1 MRRRSLLTAAAATTL
16 AAAPL
21 ASGCSSSSSPSPSAG
36 GGSRRGHLTYGVWDV
51 YQVPAMNRAARE
63 FERTRP
69 GVTVDVQLTPNGTY
83 WTKLRTACTGGAA
96 PDVFWMN
103 GPNFGLYAD
112 AGQLLPLETEGS
124 EAVLR
129 PADFPADLV
138 SLYRWKGTQYG
149 APKDFDTV
157 ALWFN
162 KEIFDRAKAD
172 YPDASWTW
180 QDLIAT
186 AQRLTDRKRG
196 IYGVGAPVRAQEN
209 YYNSIPQA
217 GGWVISQD
225 KERSG
230 YSDDRTRE
238 GLQLWIDLIHRYRA
252 APSLQQMTDTDPTQ
266 MFQSGTLAMT
276 YEASY
281 NAATFYA
288 DPELRAKVDVAPMPK
303 GRRRATVLHGLAN
316 VVYARTPQPELARE
330 FVRFLGGEQ
339 ASLLQ
344 GKYGTAIPARNGT
357 AKPWAAGM
365 PRFDL
370 QVHLDA
376 LDYAVPFP
384 GSANSAAWQ
393 HKEQMWLAKAWSGD
407 ATLKGATGSL
417 TDAMNQLLAQER
429 KGRS

>member
-1 MRRRSLLTAAAATTL
+1 MRRRSLLTAVAATTL

-21 ASGCSSSSSPSPSAG
+21 ATGCGPSSPPSAST
-36 GGSRRGHLTYGVWDV
+36 GGSRRGHLTYGVWDI
-51 YQVPAMNRAARE
+51 YQVPAMQRAARE

-69 GVTVDVQLTPNGTY
+69 GVSVDVQLTPNGTY
-83 WTKLRTACTGGAA
+83 WTKLRTACTGGTA

-112 AGQLLPLETEGS
+112 AGQLLPLETEGPD
-124 EAVLR
+124 AVVR
-129 PADFPADLV
+129 PADFPSDLI

-180 QDLIAT
+180 QDLIST
-186 AQRLTDRKRG
+186 AQRLTDRRRG

-217 GGWVISQD
+217 GGWVISPD
-225 KERSG
+225 KTRSG
-230 YSDDRTRE
+230 YSDEHTRE
-238 GLQLWIDLIHRYRA
+238 GLKLWIDLIHRYRA
-252 APSLQQMTDTDPTQ
+252 SPSLQQMADTDPTQ

-288 DPELRAKVDVAPMPK
+288 DPELRAKAGVAPMPK

-316 VVYARTPQPELARE
+316 VVYARTPHPELARE

-365 PRFDL
+365 PEFDL

-376 LDYAVPFP
+376 LEYAVPFP
-384 GSANSAAWQ
+384 SSANSAAWQ
-393 HKEQMWLAKAWSGD
+393 HREQRWLARAWSGD
-407 ATLKGATGSL
+407 ESLERATGSL
-417 TDAMNQLLAQER
+417 TEAMNQLLAQER
-429 KGRS
+429 KGRT

>member
-21 ASGCSSSSSPSPSAG
+21 ASGCSSPAAPASSG
-36 GGSRRGHLTYGVWDV
+36 GARRGRLTYGVWDV
-51 YQVPAMNRAARE
+51 YQVPAMERAARE

-69 GVTVDVQLTPNGTY
+69 GVSVDVQLTPNGTY
-83 WTKLRTACTGGAA
+83 WTKLRTACTGGSA

-112 AGQLLPLETEGS
+112 AGQLLPLETTGDD
-124 EAVLR
+124 AVLR

-138 SLYRWKGTQYG
+138 SLYRWNGVQYG

-162 KEIFDRAKAD
+162 KELFDRAKVD
-172 YPDASWTW
+172 YPDATWTW
-180 QDLIAT
+180 QDLIVN

-196 IYGVGAPVRAQEN
+196 VYGVGAPVRAQEN

-217 GGWVISQD
+217 GGYVISPD
-225 KERSG
+225 KRHSG
-230 YSDDRTRE
+230 YSDEHTRE
-238 GLQLWIDLIHRYRA
+238 GLRLWIDLIHRYRA

-288 DPELRAKVDVAPMPK
+288 DPELRAKVDVAPMPR
-303 GRRRATVLHGLAN
+303 GRHRATVLHGLAN
-316 VVYARTPQPELARE
+316 VVYARTPHPELARE
-330 FVRFLGGEQ
+330 FVRFLGGEH

-407 ATLKGATGSL
+407 ESLQGATGSL

>member
-1 MRRRSLLTAAAATTL
+1 MRRRSLLAAAATTL

-21 ASGCSSSSSPSPSAG
+21 ASGCGPSSSSAPADG
-36 GGSRRGHLTYGVWDV
+36 GPRRGRITYGVWDV
-51 YQVPAMNRAARE
+51 YQLPAMQRAARA

-69 GVTVDVQLTPNGTY
+69 GVKVDVQLTPNGTY
-83 WTKLRTACTGGAA
+83 WTKLRTACTGGSA

-112 AGQLLPLETEGS
+112 AGQLLPLETEGDD
-124 EAVLR
+124 AVLS
-129 PADFPADLV
+129 PADFPPDLM

-162 KEIFDRAKAD
+162 KELFDRAKVD
-172 YPDASWTW
+172 YPDSSWTW
-180 QDLIAT
+180 QDLIVN

-196 IYGVGAPVRAQEN
+196 VYGVGAPVRNQEN

-217 GGWVISQD
+217 GGWIISKD
-225 KERSG
+225 KRRSG
-230 YSDDRTRE
+230 FSDEHTRE

-252 APSLQQMTDTDPTQ
+252 SPTLQQMTDTDPTQ

-288 DPELRAKVDVAPMPK
+288 DPELRAKVDVAPLPK
-303 GRRRATVLHGLAN
+303 GRHRATVLHGLAN
-316 VVYARTPQPELARE
+316 VVYARTQYPYLARE
-330 FVRFLGGEQ
+330 FVRFLSTKSS
-339 ASLLQ
+339 ALMQ
-344 GKYGTAIPARNGT
+344 GKYGTAIPARIG
-357 AKPWAAGM
+357 AAEPWAAGM
-365 PRFDL
+365 PKFDL
-370 QVHLDA
+370 KVHLDA
-376 LDYAVPFP
+376 LDYAVPYP
-384 GSANSAAWQ
+384 SSGNTSAWQ

-407 ATLKGATGSL
+407 ESLKGATGSL

>member
-21 ASGCSSSSSPSPSAG
+21 ASGCSSSAAPSGAA
-36 GGSRRGHLTYGVWDV
+36 GGSRRGRLTYGVWDV
-51 YQVPAMNRAARE
+51 YQVPAMKRVARE

-69 GVTVDVQLTPNGTY
+69 GVSVDVQLTPNGTY
-83 WTKLRTACTGGAA
+83 WTKLRTACTGGSA

-112 AGQLLPLETEGS
+112 AGQLLPLETDGAD
-124 EAVLR
+124 AVLR
-129 PADFPADLV
+129 PADFPADLI
-138 SLYRWKGTQYG
+138 SLYRWKGVQYG
-149 APKDFDTV
+149 VPKDFDTV

-162 KEIFDRAKAD
+162 KELFDRAKVD
-172 YPDASWTW
+172 YPDATWTW
-180 QDLIAT
+180 QDLIAN

-196 IYGVGAPVRAQEN
+196 IYGVGAPVRPQEN

-217 GGWVISQD
+217 GGYVISPD
-225 KERSG
+225 KRHSG
-230 YSDDRTRE
+230 YSDEHTRE
-238 GLQLWIDLIHRYRA
+238 GLQFWIDLIHRYRA
-252 APSLQQMTDTDPTQ
+252 SPSLQQMTDTDPTQ

-281 NAATFYA
+281 NAATFHA
-288 DPELRAKVDVAPMPK
+288 DPELRAKIDVAPMPK

-316 VVYARTPQPELARE
+316 VVYARTPHPELARE
-330 FVRFLGGEQ
+330 FVEFLGSEK

-357 AKPWAAGM
+357 AKPWAARM
-365 PRFDL
+365 PDFDL

-384 GSANSAAWQ
+384 GSANSSAWQ
-393 HKEQMWLAKAWSGD
+393 HKEMMWLAKAWSGD
-407 ATLKGATGSL
+407 DSVRSATDSL
-417 TDAMNQLLAQER
+417 TDAMDLLLAQER

>member
-1 MRRRSLLTAAAATTL
+1 MRRRSLLSAAAASTL
-16 AAAPL
+16 AAVPL
-21 ASGCSSSSSPSPSAG
+21 AAGCGPTSSPSASG

-51 YQVPAMNRAARE
+51 YQVPAMQRVARE

-103 GPNFGLYAD
+103 GPNFGMYAD
-112 AGQLLPLETEGS
+112 AGQLLPLETDG
-124 EAVLR
+124 ADPVLR
-129 PADFPADLV
+129 PADFPPDLM

-162 KEIFDRAKAD
+162 KELFDRAKVG
-172 YPDASWTW
+172 YPDATWTW
-180 QDLIAT
+180 QDLIST

-196 IYGVGAPVRAQEN
+196 IYGVGAPVREQEN

-217 GGWVISQD
+217 GGFVISRD
-225 KERSG
+225 KTHSG
-230 YSDDRTRE
+230 YSDERTLE

-252 APSLQQMTDTDPTQ
+252 SPTLQQMADTDPTQ

-288 DPELRAKVDVAPMPK
+288 DRELRAKVDVAPMPK

-330 FVRFLGGEQ
+330 FVRFLSGKR

-357 AKPWAAGM
+357 AEPWAAGM
-365 PRFDL
+365 PDFDL

-376 LDYAVPFP
+376 LDYAVPYP
-384 GSANSAAWQ
+384 SSANSSAWQ
-393 HKEQMWLAKAWSGD
+393 HKDQMWLAKAWSGD
-407 ATLKGATGSL
+407 LSLKDATGSL
-417 TDAMNQLLAQER
+417 TTAMNQLLAQER